1 MYGEASMITNQKLI
15 EKIAKFQGN
24 PRMHS
29 LTCGTCSEE
38 LIGKEVDGVVILACE
53 KCDYTQ
59 KLHDNLIKVICHFAE

>member
-1 MYGEASMITNQKLI
+1 MVITTQKLI

-29 LTCGTCSEE
+29 LICATCADEE
-38 LIGKEVDGVVILACE
+38 LIGKEVDGVVMLACE

-59 KLHDNLIKVICHFAE
+59 KLHGNLIEVICHFAE